1 MEERYRM
8 LAEGQ
13 GGTFEFPHPYVLLY
27 LARSPPIWS
36 TAPTPLGTKSCLTCV
51 GVYFQ
56 IDANR
61 AFTAHILPH
70 PSSPSTTSP
79 THTTISLLTREA
91 ADNAWGPPSELMRK
105 TLVLVCP
112 FPTLLDYVR
121 ARQRAGCFE
130 AGMSEEALARVL
142 EGCGE
147 GEEEWGL
154 WRGCAVVVRRSGRW
168 SRRGRQM
175 GSGGRGRA
183 GRGEERWRKYWRE
196 GAHGFVVRDLG
207 AQPEFWYVKKESL
220 KRGFSVENTGEEDG
234 WVGEEIADWEVGDWR
249 VFG

>member
-13 GGTFEFPHPYVLLY
+13 GGTFEFPH
-27 LARSPPIWS
+27 PIWS

-147 GEEEWGL
+147 GEGGVGVMEG
-154 WRGCAVVVRRSGRW
+154 VVRWLFGDQDDGAGGEGKWEAGEEEGRE
-168 SRRGRQM
+168 G
-175 GSGGRGRA
+175 
-183 GRGEERWRKYWRE
+183 GEERWRKYWRE